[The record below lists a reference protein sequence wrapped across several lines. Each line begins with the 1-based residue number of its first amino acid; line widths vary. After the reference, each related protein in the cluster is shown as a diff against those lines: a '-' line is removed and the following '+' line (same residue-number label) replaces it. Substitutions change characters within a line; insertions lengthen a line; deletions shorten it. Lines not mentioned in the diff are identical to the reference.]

1 MLQCYNYVA
10 TKRQVVLDIKIIMT
24 RLLIFQGLEGFLDP
38 EIPAFV
44 F

>member
-24 RLLIFQGLEGFLDP
+24 RLLTGLEGFLDP